1 MKKALILGV
10 IYFFIIILIL
20 PPICVFIGGKIKKEK
35 EQKKEPFETV
45 KVYITSEDKVV
56 EMNTSQYLKEVVGA
70 EMPATFSYEALK
82 AQAVA
87 ARTYLCAKMD
97 ENYEE
102 HKGGVVCTDYK
113 HCKAWLSE
121 SERKA
126 AWEEDKREEYW
137 RRVSGAVEETAGEI
151 IKYKGEPISAVFHS
165 TSSGKTENSKDVWGK
180 DLPYLQSVVSKG
192 DELSP
197 KFLSEFS
204 CTEQEFCDA
213 VSSKVDNT
221 DWNYGLFSDIVRS
234 DAGGIIKITLGG
246 VEVKGTT
253 FREMFSLR
261 STNVEIE
268 KVEDRIIMKVKGNG
282 HGVGMSQYGAN
293 FMGNN
298 GSSYKEILTYY
309 YRDTTIG

>member
-1 MKKALILGV
+1 MKKTFLFGV
-10 IYFFIIILIL
+10 LYLFVIILIL
-20 PPICVFIGGKIKKEK
+20 PPVGVFIGGRIKQNK
-35 EQKKEPFETV
+35 EQKKEPFDTV

-70 EMPATFSYEALK
+70 EMPATFAYEALK

-97 ENYEE
+97 EDHEE
-102 HKGGVVCTDYK
+102 HKGGAVCTDYK
-113 HCKAWLSE
+113 HCKAWLPE

-137 RRVSGAVEETAGEI
+137 SRVSKAVDETAGEI

-180 DLPYLQSVVSKG
+180 DVPYLRSVESKG

-204 CTEQEFCDA
+204 CTAEEFCQV
-213 VSSKVDNT
+213 VSNNIDNT
-221 DWNYGLFSDIVRS
+221 DWNSGLFSDIVRS

-246 VEVKGTT
+246 VEVKGTA
-253 FREMFSLR
+253 FREIFELQ
-261 STNVEIE
+261 STNVQIE
-268 KVEDRIIMKVKGNG
+268 QAEDKITMKVKGNV

-298 GSSYKEILTYY
+298 GSTYKEILTYY
-309 YRDTTIG
+309 YTGTTIG

>member
-1 MKKALILGV
+1 MRKGLIFGALYLI
-10 IYFFIIILIL
+10 IIILIL
-20 PPICVFIGGKIKKEK
+20 PPIGVFIGGRIKQEKKHKKEL
-35 EQKKEPFETV
+35 FETV
-45 KVYITSEDKVV
+45 KVYITSEDRVL
-56 EMNTSQYLKEVVGA
+56 EMDTSQYLKEVVGA

-97 ENYEE
+97 ENHEA

-121 SERKA
+121 NERKE

-137 RRVSGAVEETAGEI
+137 SRVSRAVEETAGET

-165 TSSGKTENSKDVWGK
+165 TSSGKTENSEDVWGK
-180 DLPYLQSVVSKG
+180 KLPYLRSVESKG

-204 CTEQEFCDA
+204 CSVQEFCDT
-213 VSSKVDNT
+213 VSKNIDNT
-221 DWNYGLFSDIVRS
+221 DWNSGLFCNIVRS

-253 FREMFSLR
+253 FREMFGLR

-268 KVEDRIIMKVKGNG
+268 QSEDQIIMKVKGNG

-309 YRDTTIG
+309 YTGTTIG

>member
-1 MKKALILGV
+1 MKKGFIFGALYLLIV
-10 IYFFIIILIL
+10 ILIL
-20 PPICVFIGGKIKKEK
+20 PPIGVFIGGKIKTEK
-35 EQKKEPFETV
+35 GQKKELFEKV

-70 EMPATFSYEALK
+70 EMPATFSFEALK

-97 ENYEE
+97 ENHQE

-113 HCKAWLSE
+113 HCKAWLPE

-137 RRVSGAVEETAGEI
+137 GRVSKAVEETTGEI
-151 IKYKGEPISAVFHS
+151 IKYKGEPISALFHS

-180 DLPYLQSVVSKG
+180 DLPYLRSVESKG

-204 CTEQEFCDA
+204 CTVQEFCDT
-213 VSSKVDNT
+213 VSSKIDNT
-221 DWNYGLFSDIVRS
+221 DWNCGLFSDIIRS
-234 DAGGIIKITLGG
+234 EAGGIIKIKLGG

-253 FREMFSLR
+253 FREIFALR
-261 STNVEIE
+261 STNVQIE
-268 KVEDRIIMKVKGNG
+268 QAEDKIIMKVKGNG

-298 GSSYKEILTYY
+298 GSNYKEILTYY
-309 YRDTTIG
+309 YTGTTIG